1 MLRSLFASNRPVVLA
16 FLVFPA
22 AIAAT
27 AALFFSEGAA
37 PVLAGPAFDV
47 LFGYV
52 HSIPALSVIL
62 GAAVILT
69 GAALVN
75 SVYNEHEYA
84 DRENYMPALVYVLFG
99 ISSPEWLYFNP
110 VFTANVFLLLALRRL
125 LRIYRISN
133 AASMLY
139 DAGLFTALAVLFYP
153 PVAVCVP
160 FLWVGMNRLRSAT
173 LREWFIPLLGLATP
187 AVYVSAAYWWFELTP
202 DFREFSDLSGSF
214 RFGPDADTAHSG
226 LFYALLGASLVAVL
240 IGSVRFL
247 SRMGVSTV
255 HRKNTKAVFVWF
267 SIFLV
272 FAFVYVCF
280 LPENDVA
287 SVASLAA
294 PAAVFAALSFNT
306 DKARRWSGL
315 LLYLWTALVVLRFLY
330 TGIL

>member
-1 MLRSLFASNRPVVLA
+1 MLRSLFGSNRPVVLA
-16 FLVFPA
+16 FLVLPA
-22 AIAAT
+22 AIAAV
-27 AALFFSEGAA
+27 AALFFSEGTA
-37 PVLAGPAFDV
+37 PVLAGPAFDL

-52 HSIPALSVIL
+52 HRIPALSVAL
-62 GAAVILT
+62 GAAVILA
-69 GAALVN
+69 GAVLVN
-75 SVYNEHEYA
+75 SVYNVHEYA
-84 DRENYMPALVYVLFG
+84 DRENYMPAAVYVLFG

-110 VFTANVFLLLALRRL
+110 VFTANIFLLLALRRL

-153 PVAVCVP
+153 PAAACVP

-173 LREWFIPLLGLATP
+173 LREWFIPLLGLGTP
-187 AVYVSAAYWWFELTP
+187 VVYALAAYWWFEMTP
-202 DFREFSDLSGSF
+202 DFEEFSDLGGRF
-214 RFGPDADTAHSG
+214 RFGPDAETPHSR
-226 LFYALLGASLVAVL
+226 LFFLFLGITLAAVL

-247 SRMGVSTV
+247 SGMGVSTV

-272 FAFVYVCF
+272 FTFVYTGF

-287 SVASLAA
+287 AVASLAA
-294 PAAVFAALSFNT
+294 PTAVFASFSFNT

-315 LLYLWTALVVLRFLY
+315 LLYFWTALVVLRFLY
-330 TGIL
+330 AGIL